1 MLVDVG
7 GGIGSQSILVAEA
20 HPHIHV
26 VVEDRE
32 QVVSTARS
40 VRFSSFCYDASPSSS
55 LISSSE
61 QAWGPQYAHLF
72 ESGRMSWRVRDF
84 FEPWP
89 ALALQT
95 LGHVD
100 APAMFLLRMIL
111 HDWDDADCNR

>member
-20 HPHIHV
+20 NPHIRV
-26 VVEDRE
+26 VIEDRE

-40 VRFSSFCYDASPSSS
+40 VRFSSSCYDASPSSS
-55 LISSSE
+55 LISISE

-89 ALALQT
+89 SLALPV
-95 LGHVD
+95 LGQVD
-100 APAMFLLRMIL
+100 TPAVFLLRMIL